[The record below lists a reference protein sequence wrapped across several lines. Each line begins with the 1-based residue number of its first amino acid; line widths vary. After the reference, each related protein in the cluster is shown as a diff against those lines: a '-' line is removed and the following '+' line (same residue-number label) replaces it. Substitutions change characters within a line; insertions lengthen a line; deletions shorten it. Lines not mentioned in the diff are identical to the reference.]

1 LLKEDW
7 NMRVSPFLLALLMI
21 AAVIAGGS
29 PASAYTYNGY
39 NVVNAQ
45 NLRIRVDPP
54 QTSYELGGVG
64 QVVLHGSGADSG
76 NNLAVWCL
84 DVFDWLAGSG
94 TYSSGALQPTTPNT
108 GTIGVNLSGTQIGQI
123 GALVAHANSLI
134 STAYDASAAI
144 QLAIW
149 HVEYGSDAFSYL
161 GGGSNLA
168 TLASEYYNNAT
179 KGTWDPVSGLQALYV
194 TSGNQTMTFIAT
206 TPLPATWAM
215 LLGGVLGLGLLL
227 NSRGK
232 KNAVGLVA
240 AWLKHLIGFRKDRR
254 EAVFLCVQAW
264 STACRCKSSIQPEG
278 GEGLAKRNG
287 VIARRG
293 LKEREQSCGSMDKN
307 PLYVKEEFPP
317 WLRALAHTVD
327 EVDKLFLAFGGGANN
342 DQQALRGALEARPH
356 VNAVDPEIAF
366 GREIAFPLAGVLV
379 QPGVLGPSDS
389 RGRESARVLA
399 EQRARASSKL
409 PV

>member
-1 LLKEDW
+1 
-7 NMRVSPFLLALLMI
+7 MRVSPFLLALLMI

-45 NLRIRVDPP
+45 NLGIKVAPP
-54 QTSYELGGVG
+54 QNSYEQGGVG

-149 HVEYGSDAFSYL
+149 HVEYGDAFSYS
-161 GGGSNLA
+161 GGGPHLA
-168 TLASEYYNNAT
+168 TLASAYYDNAT
-179 KGTWDPVSGLQALYV
+179 NGPWAPVSGLQALYV

-215 LLGGVLGLGLLL
+215 LLGGFLGLGLLL
-227 NSRGK
+227 NSCGK
-232 KNAVGLVA
+232 KNAVGLA
-240 AWLKHLIGFRKDRR
+240 A
-254 EAVFLCVQAW
+254 A
-264 STACRCKSSIQPEG
+264 
-278 GEGLAKRNG
+278 
-287 VIARRG
+287 
-293 LKEREQSCGSMDKN
+293 
-307 PLYVKEEFPP
+307 
-317 WLRALAHTVD
+317 
-327 EVDKLFLAFGGGANN
+327 
-342 DQQALRGALEARPH
+342 
-356 VNAVDPEIAF
+356 
-366 GREIAFPLAGVLV
+366 
-379 QPGVLGPSDS
+379 
-389 RGRESARVLA
+389 
-399 EQRARASSKL
+399 
-409 PV
+409 